1 MNTFQNRSLSA
12 DQYRL
17 LNMYIHQYNQ
27 TNTHIDQLLD
37 MLDEIRGNILNIIS
51 FNQPRRVR
59 LNNHSPNENNNIN
72 NFIRTMF
79 EGRNSNGSIS
89 NGSIPATRRETQGR
103 RYTSYRTPIIY
114 DYNNPIDP
122 EIYIDN
128 NIRNNIDGLYLMF
141 NSLTNR
147 NNIDGISELFNSFDT
162 NSLPTQQQIQQ
173 ATRTITYRDIENPSS
188 SRCPI
193 SWTDFND
200 NDQVTQIMH
209 CGHIFLPNEISRWFS
224 RNSCCP
230 VCRYNIRNY
239 APGNTS
245 NRHNDVEVNDVDS
258 ISDESDNEDT
268 PNNQESNL
276 HTIFSNALQQ
286 LLRPGENTR
295 NATRRTL
302 FDPSG
307 NTIVYESYIRR

>member
-1 MNTFQNRSLSA
+1 MNTFQNRSLSG
-12 DQYRL
+12 DQHRL

-37 MLDEIRGNILNIIS
+37 MLDEIRGNILNIIA

-72 NFIRTMF
+72 NLIRTMF
-79 EGRNSNGSIS
+79 EGRNS

-103 RYTSYRTPIIY
+103 RYTSYRSPIIY

-128 NIRNNIDGLYLMF
+128 NLRNNIDGLYLLF
-141 NSLTNR
+141 NSISNR
-147 NNIDGISELFNSFDT
+147 NNVDGVNELFNSFET

-173 ATRTITYRDIENPSS
+173 ATRTMTYRDIENPSS
-188 SRCPI
+188 TRCPI

-200 NDQVTQIMH
+200 NDQVTQIIH

-224 RNSCCP
+224 RNACCP

-239 APGNTS
+239 NPIPTLN
-245 NRHNDVEVNDVDS
+245 NDVEVNDVDS
-258 ISDESDNEDT
+258 ISDDSEDEDT
-268 PNNQESNL
+268 PNNQETNL
-276 HTIFSNALQQ
+276 NNILSNALQQ

-295 NATRRTL
+295 NTTRRTL
-302 FDPSG
+302 TDSSG

>member
-1 MNTFQNRSLSA
+1 MNTFQNRSLSG
-12 DQYRL
+12 DQHRL

-37 MLDEIRGNILNIIS
+37 MLDEIRGNILNIIA

-72 NFIRTMF
+72 HLIRTMF
-79 EGRNSNGSIS
+79 EGRNSNGT
-89 NGSIPATRRETQGR
+89 IPATRRDTQGR

-122 EIYIDN
+122 DIYIDN
-128 NIRNNIDGLYLMF
+128 NLRNNIDGLYLMF
-141 NSLTNR
+141 NSLSNR
-147 NNIDGISELFNSFDT
+147 NNVEGINGLFNSLES

-173 ATRTITYRDIENPSS
+173 ATQTLLYRDIENPSS
-188 SRCPI
+188 TRCPI

-200 NDQVTQIMH
+200 NDQVTQIIH

-239 APGNTS
+239 TPRPTL
-245 NRHNDVEVNDVDS
+245 NRQNDVEVNDVDS

-268 PNNQESNL
+268 PNNQETNL
-276 HTIFSNALQQ
+276 NNIFSNALQQ

-295 NATRRTL
+295 NTTRRTL
-302 FDPSG
+302 FDSSG